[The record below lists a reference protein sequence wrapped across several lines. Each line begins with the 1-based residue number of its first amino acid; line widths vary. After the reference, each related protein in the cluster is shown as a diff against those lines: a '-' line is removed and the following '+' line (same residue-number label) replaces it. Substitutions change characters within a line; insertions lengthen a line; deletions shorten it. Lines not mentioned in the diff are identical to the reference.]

1 MSFDNSNGNAYHNK
15 ITRLVYGNICEKKL
29 FQTNKYSQFS
39 LIISTLKKNK
49 IYFQVN
55 ENDIHARYGLLGIDK
70 ATTPYIPRKTNII
83 YSIYVK
89 KKDYDTALFLLHSLI
104 GEEDE

>member
-1 MSFDNSNGNAYHNK
+1 MVIFA
-15 ITRLVYGNICEKKL
+15 RKKL

-49 IYFQVN
+49 INFQVK

-89 KKDYDTALFLLHSLI
+89 KKDKKKDYDTALFLLHSLI

>member
-1 MSFDNSNGNAYHNK
+1 MVIFA
-15 ITRLVYGNICEKKL
+15 RKKL

>member
-1 MSFDNSNGNAYHNK
+1 MVIFA
-15 ITRLVYGNICEKKL
+15 RKKL

-49 IYFQVN
+49 INFQVK
-55 ENDIHARYGLLGIDK
+55 ENDIHARYGLLAIDK
-70 ATTPYIPRKTNII
+70 ATIPYIPRKTNII

-89 KKDYDTALFLLHSLI
+89 KRIMILHHSSFI
-104 GEEDE
+104 H

>member
-1 MSFDNSNGNAYHNK
+1 MVIFA
-15 ITRLVYGNICEKKL
+15 RKKL

-49 IYFQVN
+49 INFQVK
-55 ENDIHARYGLLGIDK
+55 ENNIHARYGLLAIDK
-70 ATTPYIPRKTNII
+70 ATIPYIPRKTNII

-89 KKDYDTALFLLHSLI
+89 KKDYDTASFLLHSLI
-104 GEEDE
+104 DEEDE